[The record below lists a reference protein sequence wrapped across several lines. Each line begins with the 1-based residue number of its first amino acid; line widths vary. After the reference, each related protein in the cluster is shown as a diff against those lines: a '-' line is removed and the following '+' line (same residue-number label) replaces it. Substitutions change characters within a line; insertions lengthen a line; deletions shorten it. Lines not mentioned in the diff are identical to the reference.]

1 MNICSLFIRRPVA
14 TTLLMLGLL
23 FFGILGYGNLPV
35 SDMPN
40 VDFPTISVSANLAGA
55 DPETMAASVATP
67 LERRL
72 SAVAGIDSMTSV
84 STEGR
89 TRIVLQFDPDRD
101 IDAAAQ
107 DVQSAISL
115 AQRRMP
121 PDMTSPPSYRK
132 VNPAAAPIL
141 LLAFTSSTLPLY
153 ELNEYAETLVA
164 QRLSMVSGVAEVS
177 VYGTRKY
184 AVRIRLDPDLL
195 TSRGIG
201 VDEAAEAVA
210 EANSNLPTGTLQGS
224 RRAGSVKATGQ
235 LYNADEFGK
244 VVVAW
249 RNGAPVRLDEL
260 GEVIDDAEE
269 NRQINWYNNVPGIVL
284 AVQRQPGSNTIAVVD
299 QVRELLPQLRKQI
312 PASVSVDIMYDR
324 SQSIRESVHDV
335 KFTLILTVFLVVG
348 VIFLFLRNA
357 AATLIPSL
365 ALPLSIMATF
375 AVMHACGFSVDNLS
389 LMALTLAV
397 GFVVDDAIVMLE
409 NIVRHR
415 EAGKL
420 PFRAALDGSDEIG
433 FTILSMTLSLAAV
446 FIPVMFMSGVVGRLF
461 HEFAVVIVVAI
472 LFSGVV
478 SLTLT
483 PMLCAWFL
491 RGSAR
496 IETPQGG
503 FYGLLERGFEGLYRF
518 YERLLH
524 AVMRRRAAT
533 LLLSFVLLG
542 ATAWFFAV
550 MPKGFLPSDDTGMLS
565 GYTQAEESI
574 SYAGMVAEQ
583 SSLHPILLADP
594 AVRAFSSVV
603 GAGGPNTSMSTGR
616 FNISLKPQSERG
628 PISEVLARL
637 RKDLNVLPGLKV
649 FLTNPPVINI
659 GGRSSQSPYQYTLQ
673 GSDTAV
679 LFDTAT
685 KVEAALR
692 ELPEFVGVTSDLQI
706 KSPEF
711 VVNIDRDKASALGVS
726 VRQIETALQ
735 VAFASKEVST
745 IYTSTNDYSVRMEV
759 KPEFQESPLALS
771 RIHVRSVND
780 VLVPLDT
787 IAEISRSVGA
797 LSINHSG
804 QIPSVT
810 VSFDLRPGFSLSQG
824 VTLVERTATPL
835 LPDSVTATF
844 QGTAQ
849 AFQKSLSGM
858 SMLLLLAVVV
868 IYIVLGVLYESFIH
882 PLTILSGLPSAA
894 FGALLTLWMFG
905 LDLNLYAFVGIIMLI
920 GIVKKNAIMVLDF
933 ALEAQRRHG
942 LDPEEAAVQGCLI
955 RFRPIMMTTMAAI
968 MGALP
973 IAVGIGAGAEARRP
987 LGLAVV
993 GGLLV
998 SQIVTLFLTPVYYV
1012 YMDKFGRWAGR
1023 LFAVRAA
1030 EARAELEG
1038 ESR

>member
-14 TTLLMLGLL
+14 TTLIMLGLL
-23 FFGILGYGNLPV
+23 FFGILGYENLPV

-40 VDFPTISVSANLAGA
+40 VDFPTISVSATLAGA
-55 DPETMAASVATP
+55 DPETMAASVAMP

-72 SAVAGIDSMTSV
+72 SAIAGIDSMTSV
-84 STEGR
+84 STQGS
-89 TRIVLQFDPDRD
+89 TRIVLQFDLDRD

-132 VNPAAAPIL
+132 VNPSAAPIL

-153 ELNEYAETLVA
+153 ELNEYAETLIA
-164 QRLSMVSGVAEVS
+164 QRLSMVTGVAEVM

-184 AVRIRLDPDLL
+184 AVRIQLDPDLL
-195 TSRGIG
+195 ASRGIG
-201 VDEAAEAVA
+201 VDEAADAVS
-210 EANSNLPTGTLQGS
+210 EANSNLPTGTLQG
-224 RRAGSVKATGQ
+224 RERASSVKTTGR
-235 LYNADEFGK
+235 LYNAADFK
-244 VVVAW
+244 NVVVAW
-249 RNGAPVRLDEL
+249 RNGAPVRLGEL
-260 GEVIDDAEE
+260 GDVIDDAEE

-284 AVQRQPGSNTIAVVD
+284 AVQRRPGTNTIAVVD
-299 QVRELLPQLRKQI
+299 EIRSLLPRLQAQI
-312 PASVSVDIMYDR
+312 PASVSLNIMYDR
-324 SQSIRESVHDV
+324 SLSIRESVHDV
-335 KFTLILTVFLVVG
+335 KLTLVLTIFLVIG
-348 VIFLFLRNA
+348 IIFLFLRNA

-375 AVMHACGFSVDNLS
+375 AVMYACGFSVDNLS

-415 EAGKL
+415 EMGKT
-420 PFRAALDGSDEIG
+420 PFRAALDGSEEIG
-433 FTILSMTLSLAAV
+433 FTILSMTISLAAV

-491 RGSAR
+491 RSPAR
-496 IETPQGG
+496 SEAPQAG
-503 FYGLLERGFEGLYRF
+503 FYGVLEKGFEGLFRL
-518 YERLLH
+518 YEKALY
-524 AVMRRRAAT
+524 AVMRHRLTT
-533 LLLSFVLLG
+533 LLLSFVLLAG
-542 ATAWFFAV
+542 TTVFFV
-550 MPKGFLPSDDTGMLS
+550 LMPKGFLPDDDTGMLS
-565 GYTQAEESI
+565 GYTQAEQSI
-574 SYAGMVAEQ
+574 SYPGMVARQ
-583 SSLHPILLADP
+583 SALHPILSADP
-594 AVRAFSSVV
+594 AIRAFSSVV

-616 FNISLKPQSERG
+616 FNISLKPRSERG
-628 PISEVLARL
+628 HINEVLARL
-637 RKDLNVLPGLKV
+637 RKELNVLPGLQV
-649 FLTNPPVINI
+649 FLSNPPVINI
-659 GGRSSQSPYQYTLQ
+659 GGRSSQNPYQYTLQ
-673 GSDTAV
+673 GSDTTA
-679 LFDTAT
+679 LFETAT

-692 ELPEFVGVTSDLQI
+692 NLPEFIGVTSDLQI
-706 KSPEF
+706 KSPEII
-711 VVNIDRDKASALGVS
+711 VNIDRDKAAALGVT

-745 IYTSTNDYSVRMEV
+745 IYTSANDYSVRMEV
-759 KPEFQESPLALS
+759 KPEFQESPRALS
-771 RIHVRSVND
+771 LLYVRSSNGT
-780 VLVPLDT
+780 LTPLDAVASIT
-787 IAEISRSVGA
+787 RGVGA

-810 VSFDLRPGFSLSQG
+810 VSFALRPDVSLSKG
-824 VTLVERTATPL
+824 VELAEEVARPL
-835 LPDSVTATF
+835 LPDSVTASF

-858 SMLLLLAVVV
+858 AVLLILAVVV

-894 FGALLTLWMFG
+894 FGALLTLWLFK

-920 GIVKKNAIMVLDF
+920 GIVKKNAIMMLDF
-933 ALEAQRRHG
+933 ALEAERKHN
-942 LDPEEAAVQGCLI
+942 LSPEQAVIQGCLI

-973 IAVGIGAGAEARRP
+973 IAAGIGAGAEARRP

-993 GGLLV
+993 GGLLI
-998 SQIVTLFLTPVYYV
+998 SQVVTLFLTPVYYV
-1012 YMDKFGRWAGR
+1012 YLDRFGRWAGK
-1023 LFAVRAA
+1023 LFKARAA
-1030 EARAELEG
+1030 EARTEMK
-1038 ESR
+1038 